1 MISNS
6 ALGKNEQV
14 LFIDGSYFCFHRYHS
29 LTTWWK
35 NSQSLVPFYDQEKKE
50 LNPEFIEKFKKTF
63 VQTVKSIPK
72 KLDIKNPTI
81 IVGKD
86 CKREDIWRNEFC
98 ENYKGTR
105 VRDGFYGGPLFKAAY
120 QEQLFEKGGASGIVC
135 HPKLEA
141 DDCIALCVKH
151 LIKTCPNVE
160 ITIITSDKDYLQL
173 VGPRVRIFDLMFK
186 NLSEQKSSLGDADKN
201 LFCKIVMGDVSD
213 NISSVLAKCGPKTA
227 IKCFENRSYF
237 EERLKKENA
246 YAKYENNMKIIDFD
260 CIPKNLADE
269 FMQTVVTI
277 AVQV

>member
-1 MISNS
+1 MISDS
-6 ALGKNEQV
+6 ESKQQI

-35 NSQSLVPFYDQEKKE
+35 NANADTPLYNSD
-50 LNPEFIEKFKKTF
+50 LNQLEPEFVEKFKKTF
-63 VQTVKSIPK
+63 IQTVASIPK
-72 KLDIKNPTI
+72 KLGLKDPTV

-105 VRDGFYGGPLFKAAY
+105 VRDGFYGAPLFKAAY
-120 QEQLFEKGGASGIVC
+120 EEELFQKGGASGIVS

-151 LIKTCPNVE
+151 LIQSCPNIE

-173 VGPRVRIFDLMFK
+173 VGPRVKIFDLMFK
-186 NLSEQKSSLGDADKN
+186 NLSEQKSSLGNAEKN

-227 IKCFENRSYF
+227 IKCFENKAYF

-246 YAKYENNMKIIDFD
+246 YAKYENNTKIIDFD
-260 CIPKNLADE
+260 YIPKNLADE
-269 FMQTVVTI
+269 FMQTVVTPAI
-277 AVQV
+277 QV